1 VRQLNGS
8 IEVTSQP
15 GVGTTFSIRLPL
27 TLTITRC
34 MLFRLPHA
42 VFAVPIEHVREIVRL
57 ADHRTVTVHGRQLCD
72 IRGEFLPLVGI
83 EDLFDWS
90 GPRHDTTGCGNV
102 VVLQSGSRSF
112 GLRVDMLLGG
122 HDIVVKPLDE
132 NYAHIRGLGGAS
144 ILGDGSV
151 SLLLDV
157 ATCVELAQPQK
168 TQKSPALETASRP
181 RPVDLEPIR

>member
-1 VRQLNGS
+1 
-8 IEVTSQP
+8 
-15 GVGTTFSIRLPL
+15 
-27 TLTITRC
+27 
-34 MLFRLPHA
+34 
-42 VFAVPIEHVREIVRL
+42 
-57 ADHRTVTVHGRQLCD
+57 
-72 IRGEFLPLVGI
+72 
-83 EDLFDWS
+83 
-90 GPRHDTTGCGNV
+90 
-102 VVLQSGSRSF
+102 
-112 GLRVDMLLGG
+112 MLLGG